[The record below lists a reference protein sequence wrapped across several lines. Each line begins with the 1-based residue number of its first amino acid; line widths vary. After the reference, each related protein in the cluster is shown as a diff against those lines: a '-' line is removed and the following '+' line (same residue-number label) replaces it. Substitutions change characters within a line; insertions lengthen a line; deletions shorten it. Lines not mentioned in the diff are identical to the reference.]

1 MFDRIPSTKV
11 VRKPAEVAVDYSSWR
26 VVRFVLEHDGTVRYQ
41 LRLADA
47 NGNLAPDGFSEP
59 RFGQIEDFRAL
70 LSSDSRL
77 DTAAK
82 VLFAALKKHAE
93 ENSLL

>member
-11 VRKPAEVAVDYSSWR
+11 VRKPAEVAVDYNSWR

-47 NGNLAPDGFSEP
+47 NGNLAPTGFQNQDSGKLKISEHYCLRTHDLIQQP
-59 RFGQIEDFRAL
+59 KCY
-70 LSSDSRL
+70 SP
-77 DTAAK
+77 
-82 VLFAALKKHAE
+82 H
-93 ENSLL
+93 